1 MIPSRSLIAL
11 VALAACSS
19 GALAQEDY
27 SKVQIKTEKLSNST
41 YMLQGAGGNIG
52 LSVGEDAVFVV
63 DDQFAPLTPKIK
75 AAIAAISKKPVK
87 FVVNTHWHFDHTGGN
102 ENFGKGGAVIVAHEN
117 VRKRMS
123 SDQVIAFM
131 NMPIK
136 AAPAV
141 ALPVITFG
149 NDISFHLNGEELY
162 VFHVPNGHTDG
173 DAIVHFKTSNVVHMG
188 DTYFNKIYPF
198 IDTSSGG
205 TPEGIVAAVD
215 RVLKSTNDATR
226 FIPGHGPLGTRADLS
241 AYRTMLDTVA
251 GRVTALAK
259 EGKTVEQVVATK
271 PTAEFDEVWGKGFLP
286 PAKFIEML
294 YKGVKR

>member
-1 MIPSRSLIAL
+1 MIPSRSL
-11 VALAACSS
+11 VALLALAGCTG

-63 DDQFAPLTPKIK
+63 DDQFAPLTPKLK
-75 AAIAAISKKPVK
+75 AAIAALSKKPVK

-149 NDISFHLNGEELY
+149 KDISFHLNGEELY

-205 TPEGIVAAVD
+205 SPEGIVAAVD
-215 RVLKSTNDATR
+215 RVLKSTNDTTR
-226 FIPGHGPLGTRADLS
+226 FIPGHGALGNRADLT
-241 AYRTMLDTVA
+241 AYRTMLDTVS
-251 GRVTALAK
+251 GRVTALAR
-259 EGKTVEQVVATK
+259 EGKNLEQVVAAK
-271 PTAEFDEVWGKGFLP
+271 PTAEFDDVWGKGFLP
-286 PAKFIEML
+286 PAKFVEML

>member
-1 MIPSRSLIAL
+1 MNASRSLIAL
-11 VALAACSS
+11 LTLAACSS

-27 SKVQIKTEKLSNST
+27 SKVQVKTEKLSNSA

-205 TPEGIVAAVD
+205 SPEGIVAAVD

-241 AYRTMLDTVA
+241 AYRSMLDTVS

-259 EGKTVEQVVATK
+259 EGKTLEQVVAAK

-294 YKGVKR
+294 YQGVKR